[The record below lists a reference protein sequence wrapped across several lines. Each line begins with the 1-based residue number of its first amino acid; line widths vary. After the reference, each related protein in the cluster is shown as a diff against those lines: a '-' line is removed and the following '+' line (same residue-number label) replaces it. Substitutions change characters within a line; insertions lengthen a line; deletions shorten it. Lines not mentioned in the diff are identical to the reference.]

1 MPAGL
6 LIERSSDFGKTWR
19 VYQYL
24 AADCTSAFPRVRQG
38 QPQSW
43 QDARCQPLPQRPD
56 GRLDGAK
63 VGRGDPEK
71 AGSAEVSDIPWLAG
85 PPRLG
90 RIRENQSS
98 SPREGSLTVL
108 PELPDNDPSGH
119 PRTSPAHPLC
129 CPGGTFQKHTECPAH
144 LTCALPEASQPRWDL
159 FTPVIAAFS
168 LESPRGG
175 CAFSGSGSGSPGSC
189 SEPPPPRRG
198 LCVSFRPCR
207 GRSLVTP
214 VPHAPCAL
222 TPSQTPRQNTGLS
235 RLAGGLDV
243 ETLPGMCR

>member
-90 RIRENQSS
+90 RIRENQSP

-119 PRTSPAHPLC
+119 PQTSPAHPLC

-144 LTCALPEASQPRWDL
+144 LTRALPEASQPRWDL
-159 FTPVIAAFS
+159 FIPVIAAFS

-175 CAFSGSGSGSPGSC
+175 CGFSGSGSGSPGSC
-189 SEPPPPRRG
+189 SEPPPSVGCASLSVPAIPAVAAPW
-198 LCVSFRPCR
+198 LPPC
-207 GRSLVTP
+207 P
-214 VPHAPCAL
+214 VPRAH
-222 TPSQTPRQNTGLS
+222 
-235 RLAGGLDV
+235 
-243 ETLPGMCR
+243 

>member
-189 SEPPPPRRG
+189 SEPPPPPAVG
-198 LCVSFRPCR
+198 CASLSVPAVAAPWLPPC
-207 GRSLVTP
+207 P
-214 VPHAPCAL
+214 M
-222 TPSQTPRQNTGLS
+222 PR
-235 RLAGGLDV
+235 AH
-243 ETLPGMCR
+243 